1 MVEISGT
8 IKYVERSQKA
18 KIISNDGEFFLLNG
32 TDASG
37 YYTEENYKSAVAVL
51 KFRGY
56 SGGDHIHLKGRKID
70 DDHIEIEEIL

>member
-8 IKYVERSQKA
+8 IKYVDRSQKA

-37 YYTEENYKSAVAVL
+37 YYTEANYKSAVAVL

-56 SGGDHIHLKGRKID
+56 SGGDHIHLKGRKIE

>member
-8 IKYVERSQKA
+8 IKYVDRSEKV
-18 KIISNDGEFFLLNG
+18 KIISNDGESFLLNG

-37 YYTEENYKSAVAVL
+37 YYTEVNYKSAVAVL

>member
-1 MVEISGT
+1 MVDISGI
-8 IKYVERSQKA
+8 IKYVHRSERA
-18 KIISNDGEFFLLNG
+18 KIISNDGEFYLLNG

-37 YYTEENYKSAVAVL
+37 YYNEANYKSAVAVL